1 MYVWS
6 LGGELISYPNDFAVI
21 AGLALAFFWGYFV
34 IGNLVKFTIDK

>member
-6 LGGELISYPNDFAVI
+6 LSGELISYPNSFAVV

-34 IGNLVKFTIDK
+34 IANLVKFTINK